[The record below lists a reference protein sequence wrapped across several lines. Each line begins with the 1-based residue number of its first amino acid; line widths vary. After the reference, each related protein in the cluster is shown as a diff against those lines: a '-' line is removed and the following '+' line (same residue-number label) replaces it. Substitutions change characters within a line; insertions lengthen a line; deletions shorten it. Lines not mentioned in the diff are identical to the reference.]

1 MKSVYNLRLPPEL
14 CKIIALNAK
23 ENRLSINQYISYLLT
38 KSISYNEAMKKVT
51 RIIKNVSTTNLKEV
65 IKKIPNKKP
74 LQYDEI

>member
-1 MKSVYNLRLPPEL
+1 MKSLYNLRLPPEL
-14 CKIIALNAK
+14 CKIIELNAK

-38 KSISYNEAMKKVT
+38 KSISYNEAIKKVK